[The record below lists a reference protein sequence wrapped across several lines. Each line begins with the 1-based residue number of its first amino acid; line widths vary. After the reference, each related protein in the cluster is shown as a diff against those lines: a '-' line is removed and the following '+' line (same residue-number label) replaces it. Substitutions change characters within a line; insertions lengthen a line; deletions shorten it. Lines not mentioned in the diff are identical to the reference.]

1 MHGDKNQVQRDG
13 IMNAFKTSDTRL
25 LCATDLASRG
35 LDVSDIT
42 VVINYDFPRQFDDY
56 IHRIGRTGR
65 AHRKGRAFSFLSY
78 DKDEPRMARELLKL
92 LKAANISSDI
102 SSLEKFA

>member
-1 MHGDKNQVQRDG
+1 MAYYKKGETK
-13 IMNAFKTSDTRL
+13 L

-42 VVINYDFPRQFDDY
+42 VVINYDFPKYFDDY

-65 AHRKGRAFSFLSY
+65 AGRKGKAFSFFSIE
-78 DKDEPRMARELLKL
+78 KDPPSMAKELLKF
-92 LKAANISSDI
+92 NQVH
-102 SSLEKFA
+102 

>member
-1 MHGDKNQVQRDG
+1 MK
-13 IMNAFKTSDTRL
+13 AFKTSNTRL

-65 AHRKGRAFSFLSY
+65 ADRKGRSFSFLSFE
-78 DKDEPRMARELLKL
+78 KDDP
-92 LKAANISSDI
+92 
-102 SSLEKFA
+102 KFAEELIKLFKATGIEFNS